1 MNTETPLFAI
11 CIEANI
17 YLLLHNLHDCT
28 FKNKMN
34 FVVRNINCTESN
46 KNELSSLLSWATI
59 PVTDKWENQN
69 PYFW

>member
-46 KNELSSLLSWATI
+46 KNELSSLLS
-59 PVTDKWENQN
+59 
-69 PYFW
+69 